1 MGLIIPQTHSSLER
15 EFRDSQGQ
23 HHLGAT
29 SSLGAACPLQHPLHP
44 LLRVSTAPPPPGQSD
59 VVFLL
64 SSFFA
69 ASRNP
74 LSPSMV
80 LHPWRVVRQ
89 GPWVHPSGRSRRAGT
104 RQGSGFRQRRRGS
117 SVPACQAQQPCPA
130 CPCPTAVPL
139 PPPAVALP
147 HPSSLATLCCLT
159 PGAVFLLFF
168 FPWLLLALATPPPLQ
183 PPSAHPCSFPPSSH
197 DSQTRRLAAQCGTKR
212 SPGGGSGTALAL
224 LLNQRLFSPK
234 KLPWRAAAPSP
245 CARML
250 CATGMPASSGCIL
263 RHGSASAGSSPRSRP
278 TLGCGRECP
287 VPLALQLTPAI
298 HPSLMFNVRK

>member
-1 MGLIIPQTHSSLER
+1 
-15 EFRDSQGQ
+15 
-23 HHLGAT
+23 
-29 SSLGAACPLQHPLHP
+29 
-44 LLRVSTAPPPPGQSD
+44 
-59 VVFLL
+59 
-64 SSFFA
+64 
-69 ASRNP
+69 
-74 LSPSMV
+74 MV

-89 GPWVHPSGRSRRAGT
+89 RPWVHPSGRSRRVGT
-104 RQGSGFRQRRRGS
+104 RQGSDFKQSRRGS

-139 PPPAVALP
+139 PHPAVALT
-147 HPSSLATLCCLT
+147 HPSSLAALCCLT

-197 DSQTRRLAAQCGTKR
+197 DSQTRRLAAQCGTKG

-250 CATGMPASSGCIL
+250 CATGMPASSSCIL
-263 RHGSASAGSSPRSRP
+263 RQRLCLRRQIPKEPTHFGLRRGMPSPAGPAAHSCHSP
-278 TLGCGRECP
+278 
-287 VPLALQLTPAI
+287 V
-298 HPSLMFNVRK
+298 FDV